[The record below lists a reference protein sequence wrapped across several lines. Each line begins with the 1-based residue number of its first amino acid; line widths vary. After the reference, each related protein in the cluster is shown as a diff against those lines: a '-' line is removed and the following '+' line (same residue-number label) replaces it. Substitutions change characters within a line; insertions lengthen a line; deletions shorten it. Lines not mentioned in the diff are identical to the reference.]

1 MEKELK
7 EKEVKKANEK
17 ELDFDDL
24 EQVAGGVN
32 PFGKYERVP
41 NQKYDDSIKEKV

>member
-1 MEKELK
+1 MKKEFK
-7 EKEVKKANEK
+7 EKEVKKADEQ
-17 ELDFDDL
+17 ELDLDGL

-41 NQKYDDSIKEKV
+41 NQKYDDAIKEKV